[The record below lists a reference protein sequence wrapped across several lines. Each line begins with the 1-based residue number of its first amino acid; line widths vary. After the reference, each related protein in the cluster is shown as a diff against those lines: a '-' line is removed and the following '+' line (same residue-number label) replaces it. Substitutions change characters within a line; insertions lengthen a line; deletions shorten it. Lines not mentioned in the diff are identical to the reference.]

1 MSAAGMGDD
10 AGPSGTRTITGLI
23 TFIALMRPIGPTTG
37 PMGTTDDDELYD
49 VRRLL
54 RRMAVLDHA
63 PHRVNSADPRQSPSL
78 LIFASRAWALPSTRY
93 SS

>member
-1 MSAAGMGDD
+1 MRITDHDD
-10 AGPSGTRTITGLI
+10 LH
-23 TFIALMRPIGPTTG
+23 
-37 PMGTTDDDELYD
+37 D

-78 LIFASRAWALPSTRY
+78 LIFASRAWAVPSTRY